1 MIQLETYLLISSL
14 LAALGII
21 AIVSRRNAVAILM
34 GIELLLN
41 AAALNF
47 VAFGRYVKNPAGSAL
62 LDGQIFAI
70 FIIVL
75 AAAEAVI
82 LLAVIIAIY
91 RQLESIDAD
100 RLKQMKG

>member
-1 MIQLETYLLISSL
+1 MNQLESYLLISSV
-14 LAALGII
+14 LAALGVITI
-21 AIVSRRNAVAILM
+21 AARKNAVAILM

-47 VAFGRYVKNPAGSAL
+47 VAFGRFVRNAAGTSL
-62 LDGQIFAI
+62 LDGQVFAI

-82 LLAVIIAIY
+82 ILAVIIAIY
-91 RQLESIDAD
+91 RQVESIDAD
-100 RLKQMKG
+100 RLRQLRG

>member
-1 MIQLETYLLISSL
+1 MIGLPHYLFVSSL

-21 AIVSRRNAVAILM
+21 AITTRRNAVAILM

-47 VAFGRYVKNPAGSAL
+47 IAFSHYIAPATPGGR
-62 LDGQIFAI
+62 LDGQLFSI

-75 AAAEAVI
+75 AAAEAAVA
-82 LLAVIIAIY
+82 LAIIIAIY
-91 RQLESIDAD
+91 HRLRSINAD
-100 RLKQMKG
+100 ELVQMKN

>member
-1 MIQLETYLLISSL
+1 MNQLESYLLISSI
-14 LAALGII
+14 LAALGVITI
-21 AIVSRRNAVAILM
+21 ATRKNAVAILM

-47 VAFGRYVKNPAGSAL
+47 VAFGRFVKNSAGTAL

-82 LLAVIIAIY
+82 ILAVIIAIY
-91 RQLESIDAD
+91 RQIESIDAE
-100 RLKQMKG
+100 RLRQLRG

>member
-1 MIQLETYLLISSL
+1 MNRLESYLLISSI
-14 LAALGII
+14 LAALGVITI
-21 AIVSRRNAVAILM
+21 ATRRNAVAILM

-47 VAFGRYVKNPAGSAL
+47 VAFGRFVKSAAGASL
-62 LDGQIFAI
+62 LDGQVFAI

-82 LLAVIIAIY
+82 ILAVIIAIY
-91 RQLESIDAD
+91 RQVESIDAD
-100 RLKQMKG
+100 RLRQLRG

>member
-1 MIQLETYLLISSL
+1 MNQLPSYLLISSI
-14 LAALGII
+14 LAALGVIT
-21 AIVSRRNAVAILM
+21 IVGRRNAVAILM

-47 VAFGRYVKNPAGSAL
+47 VAFGRFVKHQLGAHP

-82 LLAVIIAIY
+82 ILAVIIAIY
-91 RQLESIDAD
+91 RQMASIDSD
-100 RLKQMKG
+100 QLRQMKG